1 MLATAREPQADVTAM
16 PGTSF
21 QQQVSI
27 PASFGAEIVPKTNL
41 PDTQGVLNLIMFK
54 YLQNVNPSTEEDFN
68 GFLRYMRDVRQVAVV
83 DTQQGSL
90 IITVEC
96 SSLEILEGLWE
107 DYRTGHLNDMAQ
119 KYLVTEGILKELD
132 LIEVRLMTTIL
143 ENEYRACREYF
154 LQKPGLKLFVKTV
167 TKKTVITLGTFPGD
181 SVQDVKNKIMD
192 EFGIPG
198 SQQRLTLDGSI
209 LKDDHSLGD
218 YNIMKNTVLHLV
230 PLNCARLPDPST
242 VVQLRSHFRTCSRAI
257 FTDGSKEL
265 HRITYHVT

>member
-154 LQKPGLKLFVKTV
+154 LQKPGEDERYIVTRLALFFSWAASFLTFFFAADETQKLF
-167 TKKTVITLGTFPGD
+167 
-181 SVQDVKNKIMD
+181 
-192 EFGIPG
+192 
-198 SQQRLTLDGSI
+198 
-209 LKDDHSLGD
+209 
-218 YNIMKNTVLHLV
+218 
-230 PLNCARLPDPST
+230 
-242 VVQLRSHFRTCSRAI
+242 SHFAFLRYQTCKWRSR
-257 FTDGSKEL
+257 K
-265 HRITYHVT
+265 HRAMFYC